1 MTDKQTCI
9 CGCRPHAR
17 RGTASTVVD
26 QIASLS
32 GMVVI
37 FSEHPLH
44 LAADAGS
51 HARMGL
57 VATLWPGNA
66 VTTGA

>member
-1 MTDKQTCI
+1 M
-9 CGCRPHAR
+9 
-17 RGTASTVVD
+17 VD